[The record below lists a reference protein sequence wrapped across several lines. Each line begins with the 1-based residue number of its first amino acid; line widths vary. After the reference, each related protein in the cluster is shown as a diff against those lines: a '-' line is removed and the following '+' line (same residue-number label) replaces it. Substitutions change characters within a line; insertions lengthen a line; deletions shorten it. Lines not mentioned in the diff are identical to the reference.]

1 MNACILSSGI
11 LLLLR
16 GNDKLGDR
24 GRRGPMAEVSRG
36 VPRGFTDRLYNED
49 LAPAKERKW
58 GTYSLFA
65 LWMSDVHNLG
75 NYTFAAGLFVL
86 GLSAWEVLV
95 SLAVGFT
102 IVFIGMNFMG
112 FAGQRTGVPFPVFS
126 RLSFGIWGANIPA
139 LIRAIIA
146 IAWYGIQTY
155 LAALAINVLL
165 LELSP
170 GLASLEESSFLGLS
184 YLGWISFISLW
195 FVQLIILTRGIE
207 TVRKYQDWAG
217 PIIWIVMLLMAIW
230 LLIQAGG
237 ISFTHN
243 LKELSTRETIRAM
256 GIGATLTVAT
266 YVTLMLNFCDFSRF
280 TPTRRAIVA
289 GNFLGLPINGTA
301 FAVVS
306 VLTTAGALEVYGET
320 ITDPAYILAKVP
332 IPLLLIVGAI
342 LFATATIGVNIVAN
356 FVSPA
361 YDLANVWPKHIN
373 FQRGGMISAF
383 VAVAVLPW
391 NLYSNPVVINYFLGG
406 LGAILGPLFGIMMTD
421 YYFVRRGRVV
431 IDDLFRDSTSGAYYY
446 RRGLNPRALWV
457 FIPTALVSA
466 VIALWPP
473 LATVAPFALFI
484 GGAVAAV
491 IYYFV
496 MRDHP
501 SLSIAGATEPQP
513 DPALTAEPES
523 EDVEGEHRA
532 LFGEEPDRPRFSGD
546 TEEPRR
552 DEE

>member
-1 MNACILSSGI
+1 MVEAT
-11 LLLLR
+11 R
-16 GNDKLGDR
+16 GTPAGY
-24 GRRGPMAEVSRG
+24 
-36 VPRGFTDRLYNED
+36 TDRLYNDD

-58 GTYSLFA
+58 RTYSLFA

-86 GLSAWEVLV
+86 GLSAWEVLI

-126 RLSFGIWGANIPA
+126 RFSFGIWGANIPA

-165 LELSP
+165 VALAP

-184 YLGWISFISLW
+184 YLGWFSFVSLW
-195 FVQLIILTRGIE
+195 FLQLLVLTRGIE

-217 PIIWIVMLLMAIW
+217 PIIWIVMLLMAVW
-230 LLIQAGG
+230 LFVQAGG
-237 ISFTHN
+237 VSFTDH
-243 LKELSTRETIRAM
+243 LKELSTGETIRAM
-256 GIGATLTVAT
+256 GVGAVLTVAT

-280 TPTRRAIVA
+280 VPSRRAVVA
-289 GNFLGLPINGTA
+289 GNFLGLPLNGTA

-306 VLTTAGALEVYGET
+306 VLTTAGALEVYGEV

-332 IPLLLIVGAI
+332 NPILLIAGAI

-391 NLYSNPVVINYFLGG
+391 NLYNNPVVINYFLGG
-406 LGAILGPLFGIMMTD
+406 LGAILGPLFGIMMVD

-431 IDDLFRDSTSGAYYY
+431 IDDLFRTDPTGAYYY
-446 RRGLNPRALWV
+446 RRGVNPRALWV

-473 LATVAPFALFI
+473 LGVVAPFALFI

-501 SLSIAGATEPQP
+501 SLARLGEAEPRP
-513 DPALTAEPES
+513 SPALAAEPES
-523 EDVEGEHRA
+523 EDVAGEHRA
-532 LFGEEPDRPRFSGD
+532 LFGEEPDRPRFGED